1 MPVSLIDHV
10 TVRPVSAWPP
20 ASFVVSVSCDDVPTR
35 SVIVPGATTIEATGT
50 GTTVI
55 CAGCFG
61 ETPDVLASM
70 VTLPSAMPLTTPPCV
85 TVAMVGSLV
94 DQKIGKLLMG
104 LPELLTGW
112 ALNVTVDPRTTD
124 VVSGEIRMSSTRRE
138 LGPVTSLAHAASS
151 SAAAILPRSR
161 ARNR

>member
-1 MPVSLIDHV
+1 MTLGLAGESPTVDTGTSVTVTVAVRVTLPNVAVTVAVPGFRATTSPDCSMAAMLVSLIDHV
-10 TVRPVSAWPP
+10 TVRPVSARPP
-20 ASFVVSVSCDDVPTR
+20 AYFVVSLSCDDVPTR

-104 LPELLTGW
+104 L
-112 ALNVTVDPRTTD
+112 
-124 VVSGEIRMSSTRRE
+124 
-138 LGPVTSLAHAASS
+138 
-151 SAAAILPRSR
+151 
-161 ARNR
+161 